1 MYENTGRMKRDYV
14 TIREHKIVYKIHFQK
29 KKVMKNLVYILT
41 LLIFSAFS
49 YFMGNLNTTEL
60 DEMEVTEVAKEKGV
74 IKQVSVSND
83 NLLSTEESTDQ
94 ILESGED
101 FNNLLIEVT
110 VYGKKVPVLQMPS
123 ESKTYANL
131 KATPLNKSKS
141 LKSTDTDKYSL
152 QKMPEPDSRAVM
164 RELSSIKEIDFSHI
178 IIPVVG
184 DNIVIQGIPNNILA
198 RGRSPS

>member
-1 MYENTGRMKRDYV
+1 
-14 TIREHKIVYKIHFQK
+14 
-29 KKVMKNLVYILT
+29 MKNLVYILT
-41 LLIFSAFS
+41 LLICSAFS

-110 VYGKKVPVLQMPS
+110 VYGKKVPVLQMQSKP
-123 ESKTYANL
+123 KTYANL

-141 LKSTDTDKYSL
+141 LKNTDTDKYSL
-152 QKMPEPDSRAVM
+152 QKMPKPDSRTVM
-164 RELSSIKEIDFSHI
+164 RELSSSKEIDFSHII

>member
-1 MYENTGRMKRDYV
+1 
-14 TIREHKIVYKIHFQK
+14 
-29 KKVMKNLVYILT
+29 MKNLVYILT
-41 LLIFSAFS
+41 LLICSAFS
-49 YFMGNLNTTEL
+49 YFVGNLNTTEL

-83 NLLSTEESTDQ
+83 NLLSTEESTPQ

-110 VYGKKVPVLQMPS
+110 VYGKKVPVLQMQSKP
-123 ESKTYANL
+123 KTYANL

-141 LKSTDTDKYSL
+141 LKTNTDKYSL
-152 QKMPEPDSRAVM
+152 QKMPEQESRAIM
-164 RELSSIKEIDFSHI
+164 RKLSSIKPIDFSSI

-184 DNIVIQGIPNNILA
+184 DNIVILGIPNNILA

>member
-1 MYENTGRMKRDYV
+1 
-14 TIREHKIVYKIHFQK
+14 
-29 KKVMKNLVYILT
+29 MKNLVYILT
-41 LLIFSAFS
+41 LLICSAFS

-123 ESKTYANL
+123 KSKTYANL

-141 LKSTDTDKYSL
+141 LKTNTDKYSL
-152 QKMPEPDSRAVM
+152 QKMPEQESRAIM
-164 RELSSIKEIDFSHI
+164 RKLSSIKPIDFSSI

-184 DNIVIQGIPNNILA
+184 DNIVILGIPNNILA